1 MSVFDKLKNKMPTRD
16 EGRKLAAMGDLP
28 SPHRKLIRM
37 MLREADAMK
46 YDAICEAVDAMPV
59 ADRMSREDLDA
70 SLETLTQDGWLI
82 RRGEGA
88 GISYEANLGFK
99 PPSTLSKA
107 LWSTLGS
114 KIQQSKSLRDAG
126 DES

>member
-1 MSVFDKLKNKMPTRD
+1 MSVFDTLKNKMPAKD
-16 EGRKLAAMGDLP
+16 DGRKLAAMGSLP

-37 MLREADAMK
+37 MLREADAMR
-46 YDAICEAVDAMPV
+46 YDSICEAVDVMPV

-70 SLETLTQDGWLI
+70 ALETLTLDGWLI
-82 RRGEGA
+82 KRGEGE
-88 GISYEANLGFK
+88 GVSYEANLGFK

-114 KIQQSKSLRDAG
+114 KIQQGKSMRDSG
-126 DES
+126 DS